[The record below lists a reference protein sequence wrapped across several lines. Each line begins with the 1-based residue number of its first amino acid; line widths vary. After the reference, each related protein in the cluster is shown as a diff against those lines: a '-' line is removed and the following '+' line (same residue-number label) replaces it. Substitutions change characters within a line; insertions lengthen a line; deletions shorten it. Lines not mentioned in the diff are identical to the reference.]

1 MKLRREKAKAKRVK
15 DALKKK
21 ELAAGASGS
30 SPEKVEVKTPKPTSD
45 SAKTSK
51 MDKLKKKKNSGELP
65 KVVSPPTKKRKIEE
79 PIEESGLSTA
89 TEEIVSVLPKKMKKS
104 KLGKADSNDPPLTSP
119 DMDVAVGKESVKAVA
134 RSISDRAQ
142 NARQRAMSTSK
153 SKDDSRPRKKK
164 PVAAS

>member
-1 MKLRREKAKAKRVK
+1 MK

-30 SPEKVEVKTPKPTSD
+30 SPEKAEVRTPKPTSD

-51 MDKLKKKKNSGELP
+51 KDKLKKKKKSSEFP
-65 KVVSPPTKKRKIEE
+65 EVVSPPAKRRKIEE
-79 PIEESGLSTA
+79 PLEKSGPSTG
-89 TEEIVSVLPKKMKKS
+89 TEETLSAPPKKMKKS
-104 KLGKADSNDPPLTSP
+104 KRGKAESNDPPPASP

-134 RSISDRAQ
+134 RSISDRTK
-142 NARQRAMSTSK
+142 NARERAMSASK

-164 PVAAS
+164 PVATS